1 MKQSELAKQFEIS
14 RQALNVYLRKLTHE
28 GYNRTGRGFIDV
40 TEKGLGAL
48 GVSSNPA
55 FVFIKI
61 YPLKR
66 EEAYKL
72 IVKFPVQRVL
82 RVAGDMDSILIV

>member
-1 MKQSELAKQFEIS
+1 
-14 RQALNVYLRKLTHE
+14 
-28 GYNRTGRGFIDV
+28 
-40 TEKGLGAL
+40 L

-55 FVFIKI
+55 FVFIKVS
-61 YPLKR
+61 PLKR